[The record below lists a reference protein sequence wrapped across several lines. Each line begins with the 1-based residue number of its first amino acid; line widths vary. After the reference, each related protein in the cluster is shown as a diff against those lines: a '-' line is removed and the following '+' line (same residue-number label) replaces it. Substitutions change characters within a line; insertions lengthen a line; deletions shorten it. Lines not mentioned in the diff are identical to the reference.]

1 MSDSNDTSTI
11 DDKRGTTND
20 KKKTTQ
26 PYWQALLVGIVTILI
41 YYLFGGL
48 AVYIG
53 KISASN
59 LLSKY
64 IDEKSSNIHI
74 KPVPIFDGAPKGLQP
89 NINFKGIENAVPGIL
104 EFLRAREKMYEPTK
118 NTELLS
124 RIFLFFI
131 NIFKPIIELNY
142 KLISYFFT
150 YINNTLYEI
159 ITMLFGPFLLFIMFF
174 ILLISTWLCG
184 TFKWLF
190 GIPTLFPPNF
200 SLIEF
205 NSDKWLDNVVSF
217 MVACTLLI
225 TLCVGGLICFLP
237 VALFNC
243 FITNFLLYSFMFYEG
258 NIDSNNIINNIDK
271 KVDLNNGT
279 SVTVNYITF
288 FLLLC
293 GLIKVN
299 LKVLF
304 PLLSMFLLSITFGQ
318 EMKNPMLIW
327 SVVVIALIVNISLWF
342 GTFQNIEAKTTGG
355 GGGVEMQN
363 MSKGGGKKQI
373 SNMFEDYNFNIAKE
387 LKKLHKTI

>member
-59 LLSKY
+59 LISKY
-64 IDEKSSNIHI
+64 IDEKSSNIQL

-104 EFLRAREKMYEPTK
+104 EFLRAKEKMYEPTK

-131 NIFKPIIELNY
+131 NIFKPILELNY
-142 KLISYFFT
+142 KIISYFFT

-174 ILLISTWLCG
+174 VLLISTWLCG

-205 NSDKWLDNVVSF
+205 NSEKWLDNVVSF

-225 TLCVGGLICFLP
+225 TLCVGGLVCFIP

-258 NIDSNNIINNIDK
+258 NIESNNIINNIDK

-299 LKVLF
+299 LKILF
-304 PLLSMFLLSITFGQ
+304 PLLSMFLLSITFSQ

-355 GGGVEMQN
+355 GGVEMQN
-363 MSKGGGKKQI
+363 MSKGGGKKQT

-387 LKKLHKTI
+387 LKKLHKLI

>member
-59 LLSKY
+59 LISKY
-64 IDEKSSNIHI
+64 IDEKSSNIQL

-104 EFLRAREKMYEPTK
+104 EFLRAKEKMYEPTK

-131 NIFKPIIELNY
+131 NIFKPILELNY
-142 KLISYFFT
+142 KIISYFFT

-159 ITMLFGPFLLFIMFF
+159 ITMLFGPFLLFIIFF
-174 ILLISTWLCG
+174 VLLISTWLCG

-205 NSDKWLDNVVSF
+205 NSDKWLDNFVSF

-225 TLCVGGLICFLP
+225 TLCVGGLVCFLP

-258 NIDSNNIINNIDK
+258 NIESNNIINNIDK

-299 LKVLF
+299 LKILF
-304 PLLSMFLLSITFGQ
+304 PLLSMFLLSITFSQ

-355 GGGVEMQN
+355 GGVEMQN
-363 MSKGGGKKQI
+363 MSKGGGKKQT

-387 LKKLHKTI
+387 LKKLHKLI

>member
-59 LLSKY
+59 LISKY
-64 IDEKSSNIHI
+64 IDEKSSNIQL

-104 EFLRAREKMYEPTK
+104 EFLRAKEKMYEPTK

-131 NIFKPIIELNY
+131 NIFKPILELNY
-142 KLISYFFT
+142 KIISYFFT

-159 ITMLFGPFLLFIMFF
+159 ITMLFGPFLLFIMCFV
-174 ILLISTWLCG
+174 LLISTWLCG

-205 NSDKWLDNVVSF
+205 NSEKWLDNVVSF

-225 TLCVGGLICFLP
+225 TLCVGGLVCFLP

-258 NIDSNNIINNIDK
+258 NIESNNIINNIDK

-299 LKVLF
+299 LKILF
-304 PLLSMFLLSITFGQ
+304 PLLSMFLLSITFSQ

-355 GGGVEMQN
+355 GGVEMQN
-363 MSKGGGKKQI
+363 MSKGGGKKQT

-387 LKKLHKTI
+387 LKKLHKLI

>member
-59 LLSKY
+59 LISKY
-64 IDEKSSNIHI
+64 IDEKSSNIQL

-104 EFLRAREKMYEPTK
+104 EFLRAKEKMYEPTK

-131 NIFKPIIELNY
+131 NIFKPILELNY
-142 KLISYFFT
+142 KIISYFFT

-174 ILLISTWLCG
+174 VLLISTWLCG

-205 NSDKWLDNVVSF
+205 NSEKWLDNVVSF

-225 TLCVGGLICFLP
+225 TLCVGGLVCFLP

-258 NIDSNNIINNIDK
+258 NIESNNIINNIDK

-299 LKVLF
+299 LKILF
-304 PLLSMFLLSITFGQ
+304 PLLSMFLLSITFSQ

-355 GGGVEMQN
+355 GGVEMQN
-363 MSKGGGKKQI
+363 MSKGGGKKQT

-387 LKKLHKTI
+387 LKKLHKLI

>member
-59 LLSKY
+59 LISKY
-64 IDEKSSNIHI
+64 IDEKSSNIQL

-104 EFLRAREKMYEPTK
+104 EFLRAKEKMYEPTK

-131 NIFKPIIELNY
+131 NIFKPILELNY
-142 KLISYFFT
+142 KIISYFFT

-174 ILLISTWLCG
+174 VLLISTWLCG

-200 SLIEF
+200 SLIM
-205 NSDKWLDNVVSF
+205 SF
-217 MVACTLLI
+217 H
-225 TLCVGGLICFLP
+225 
-237 VALFNC
+237 
-243 FITNFLLYSFMFYEG
+243 
-258 NIDSNNIINNIDK
+258 
-271 KVDLNNGT
+271 
-279 SVTVNYITF
+279 
-288 FLLLC
+288 
-293 GLIKVN
+293 
-299 LKVLF
+299 
-304 PLLSMFLLSITFGQ
+304 
-318 EMKNPMLIW
+318 
-327 SVVVIALIVNISLWF
+327 LWWR
-342 GTFQNIEAKTTGG
+342 
-355 GGGVEMQN
+355 V
-363 MSKGGGKKQI
+363 
-373 SNMFEDYNFNIAKE
+373 
-387 LKKLHKTI
+387 HC